1 MEEDYKK
8 EIEKLKEEIKELKK
22 DKEKESFLTETLRW
36 LNIGEAKSKVYL
48 YLLKKKRATAKEIME
63 EARLYPTTVREV
75 LTEMVKEGVL
85 EREKI
90 ETENV
95 GRNPYIY
102 NAVSPLEI
110 TKKRIAVLEKGVSEL
125 LSLDI
130 ETSRKEMKFKPP
142 LIPVKIEIKI
152 SETKKKESPEK

>member
-22 DKEKESFLTETLRW
+22 DREKESFLTETLRW
-36 LNIGEAKSKVYL
+36 LNIGDAKSKVYL
-48 YLLKKKRATAKEIME
+48 YLLKKKRATAKEIIE
-63 EARLYPTTVREV
+63 EAGLYPTTVREV

-85 EREKI
+85 EREKLKI
-90 ETENV
+90 ENA
-95 GRNPYIY
+95 GRNPYVY
-102 NAVSPLEI
+102 NAVSPLKI
-110 TKKRIAVLEKGVSEL
+110 IKKRITVLEKGVSEL
-125 LSLDI
+125 LSLD
-130 ETSRKEMKFKPP
+130 SPKEMKFKPP

>member
-22 DKEKESFLTETLRW
+22 DREKESFLTETLRW
-36 LNIGEAKSKVYL
+36 LNIGDAKSKVYL
-48 YLLKKKRATAKEIME
+48 YLLKKKRATAKEIIE
-63 EARLYPTTVREV
+63 EAGLYPTTVREV

-85 EREKI
+85 EREKLKI
-90 ETENV
+90 ENA
-95 GRNPYIY
+95 GRNPYVY

-110 TKKRIAVLEKGVSEL
+110 IKKRITVLEKGVSEL
-125 LSLDI
+125 LSLD
-130 ETSRKEMKFKPP
+130 SPKEMKFKPP

>member
-22 DKEKESFLTETLRW
+22 DREKESFLTETLRW
-36 LNIGEAKSKVYL
+36 LNIGDAKSKVYL
-48 YLLKKKRATAKEIME
+48 YLLKKKRATAKEIIE
-63 EARLYPTTVREV
+63 EAGLYPTTVREV

-85 EREKI
+85 EREKLKI
-90 ETENV
+90 ENA
-95 GRNPYIY
+95 GRNPYVY
-102 NAVSPLEI
+102 NAVSPMEI
-110 TKKRIAVLEKGVSEL
+110 IKKRITVLEKGVSEL
-125 LSLDI
+125 LSLD
-130 ETSRKEMKFKPP
+130 SPKEMKFKPP

>member
-22 DKEKESFLTETLRW
+22 DRDKESFLTETLRW
-36 LNIGEAKSKVYL
+36 LNIGDAKSKVYL
-48 YLLKKKRATAKEIME
+48 YLLKKKRATAKEIIE
-63 EARLYPTTVREV
+63 EAGLYPTTVREV

-85 EREKI
+85 EREKLKI
-90 ETENV
+90 ENA
-95 GRNPYIY
+95 GRNPYVY

-110 TKKRIAVLEKGVSEL
+110 IKKRITVLEKGVSEL
-125 LSLDI
+125 LSLD
-130 ETSRKEMKFKPP
+130 SPKEMKFKPP

>member
-22 DKEKESFLTETLRW
+22 DREKESFLTETLRW
-36 LNIGEAKSKVYL
+36 LNIGDAKSKVYL
-48 YLLKKKRATAKEIME
+48 YLLKKKRATAKEIIE
-63 EARLYPTTVREV
+63 EAGLYPTTVREV

-85 EREKI
+85 EREKLKI
-90 ETENV
+90 ENA
-95 GRNPYIY
+95 GRNPYVY

-110 TKKRIAVLEKGVSEL
+110 IKKRITVLEKGVSEL
-125 LSLDI
+125 LSLD
-130 ETSRKEMKFKPP
+130 SPKEMKFKPP

-152 SETKKKESPEK
+152 ETKKKESPEK